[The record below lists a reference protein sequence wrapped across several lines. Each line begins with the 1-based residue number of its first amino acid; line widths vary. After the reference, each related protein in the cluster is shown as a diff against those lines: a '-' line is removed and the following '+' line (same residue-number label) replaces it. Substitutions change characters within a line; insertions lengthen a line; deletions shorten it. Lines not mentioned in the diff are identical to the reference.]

1 MMFPSNRVRV
11 LVSTQPVDFRNYA
24 ERMIIL
30 SVGFTA
36 PSIHFIATR
45 YAS

>member
-1 MMFPSNRVRV
+1 MMPSGVKV
-11 LVSTQPVDFRNYA
+11 YLASEPVDFRNYA

-30 SVGFTA
+30 SVGFTV